1 MNILR
6 TLASLANDQKMI
18 EAYMT
23 GKDLYATM
31 ASDIYKMSYADCME
45 FYLDENGKKTDK
57 TNPEGKKRRSATKS
71 ILLGKTFAQLKLCE
85 PYYSGV
91 CQKLVLTVQN

>member
-1 MNILR
+1 
-6 TLASLANDQKMI
+6 
-18 EAYMT
+18 MT

-31 ASDIYKMSYADCME
+31 ASDIYKMPYEDCME

-71 ILLGKTFAQLKLCE
+71 ILLGIMYGRGVASVAEQIHSTKEEAQKILSFYE
-85 PYYSGV
+85 SNPP
-91 CQKLVLTVQN
+91 VLPEK

>member
-1 MNILR
+1 
-6 TLASLANDQKMI
+6 
-18 EAYMT
+18 MT

-31 ASDIYKMSYADCME
+31 ASDIYKMPYADCME

-71 ILLGKTFAQLKLCE
+71 ILLRDYVWKGSTFN
-85 PYYSGV
+85 SR
-91 CQKLVLTVQN
+91 TNT